1 MHPEGLA
8 LLRELTACHAT
19 FKALAAE
26 LRNTPGYGRVAHEFD
41 LAQMPE
47 GIRFSE
53 YVSPERADAR
63 WAYWRMDVLLAAD
76 GGATARADA
85 LGVAPDGGNLHECF
99 TPDALSAEAVAGG
112 ALAELARR
120 VCGVASA

>member
-8 LLRELTACHAT
+8 LLRELTACHAA

-41 LAQMPE
+41 LAESPE

-63 WAYWRMDVLLAAD
+63 WAYWRMDVVLAAD
-76 GGATARADA
+76 GSARVEAEA
-85 LGVAPDGGNLHECF
+85 LGVAADGGNLHQCF

-112 ALAELARR
+112 ALVELARR